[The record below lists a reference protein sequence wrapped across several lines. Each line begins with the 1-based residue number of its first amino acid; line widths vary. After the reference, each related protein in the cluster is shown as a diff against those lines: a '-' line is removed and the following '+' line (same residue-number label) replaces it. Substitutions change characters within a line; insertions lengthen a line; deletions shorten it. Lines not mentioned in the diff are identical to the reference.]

1 MNNGMDVDSDP
12 PTESSAL
19 SYEEEQEKE
28 LHLKKVAKTTNNTRL
43 QGGNSKASSI

>member
-19 SYEEEQEKE
+19 SYEEEQKKE
-28 LHLKKVAKTTNNTRL
+28 LCLRKVAETTNNMGP
-43 QGGNSKASSI
+43 QGGNNKASPI